1 LGKKFRSLL
10 ESIPPTNDAETARQ
24 IPQQDVL
31 GNGKVLAKG
40 WSLVDDDYAVP
51 LSVSRV
57 GEPNR
62 FSVKQNEA
70 IIWWKDTA
78 RNLD

>member
-1 LGKKFRSLL
+1 
-10 ESIPPTNDAETARQ
+10 
-24 IPQQDVL
+24 
-31 GNGKVLAKG
+31 VLAKG
-40 WSLVDDDYAVP
+40 WSLVNDDYAVP